1 MWKLYYLVNLDWV
14 TFGSLTFP
22 VLIPGYFKIHS
33 LPDPS
38 LWIDITLNSS
48 SSFPLVLD
56 LGWTHM
62 REYSCTEILVHVK
75 ILEWHQCGRK
85 NKMSNPRKKLYSN
98 EVQWKTSQ
106 DRKTLPGVHFIGCR
120 GVKLFLL
127 KKTFFKV
134 WLESEFCIILRLWVV
149 TIWVFEVFHHFF

>member
-1 MWKLYYLVNLDWV
+1 MWKLYYLENLDGV
-14 TFGSLTFP
+14 TFGSPTFP

-56 LGWTHM
+56 LGWPHRPHDLIETLGHF
-62 REYSCTEILVHVK
+62 E
-75 ILEWHQCGRK
+75 ILEWDQCGPK
-85 NKMSNPRKKLYSN
+85 NKTSNSRKKLDSN
-98 EVQWKTSQ
+98 EVQWKTSR
-106 DRKTLPGVHFIGCR
+106 DCKTLPGVHFIGCW

-127 KKTFFKV
+127 KNFFKGLV
-134 WLESEFCIILRLWVV
+134 RKWILYH
-149 TIWVFEVFHHFF
+149 FEILSCHNLSFWGF